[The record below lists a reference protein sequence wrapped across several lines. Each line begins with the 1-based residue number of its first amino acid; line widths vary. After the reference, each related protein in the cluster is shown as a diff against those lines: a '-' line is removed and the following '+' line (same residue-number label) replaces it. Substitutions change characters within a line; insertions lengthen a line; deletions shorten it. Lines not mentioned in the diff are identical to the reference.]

1 MAAKRIESVARAN
14 SVTFFGGVVGL
25 MVFLVVGLLPS
36 LLYGG
41 YAGVMLGSALF
52 GTPIHEH
59 VLAQAT
65 VVLGVLFGLLA
76 TGAVFV
82 LGGAIMASGLYGT
95 VMAVMPE
102 AEAKEEAEPK
112 RPKPAQARPVE
123 AQTAAA
129 AAE

>member
-1 MAAKRIESVARAN
+1 MAAKRIESVAKAN
-14 SVTFFGGVVGL
+14 GVTFFGGVAGL
-25 MVFLVVGLLPS
+25 MVFLVIGLLPS

-59 VLAQAT
+59 MLAQAT

-82 LGGAIMASGLYGT
+82 LGGAIVASGLYGT
-95 VMAVMPE
+95 AMAVMPE
-102 AEAKEEAEPK
+102 AEAREEPE
-112 RPKPAQARPVE
+112 PAQALPAE
-123 AQTAAA
+123 APARAAV
-129 AAE
+129 AE